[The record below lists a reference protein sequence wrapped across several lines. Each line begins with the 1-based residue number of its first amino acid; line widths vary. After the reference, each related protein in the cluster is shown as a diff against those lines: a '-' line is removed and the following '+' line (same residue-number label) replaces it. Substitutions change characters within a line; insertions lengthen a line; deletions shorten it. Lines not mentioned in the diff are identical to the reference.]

1 MVSFFR
7 SIQKLQTEDKT
18 TSTRDDHVHPSLV
31 TRLSTVGS
39 DEGTAVLGAS
49 MMLFRFRPI
58 GVMSALVLVL
68 STTEKFT
75 MVFAAAELLVRVIV
89 VVQDVLEAAGDDTL
103 FSPGMH

>member
-1 MVSFFR
+1 
-7 SIQKLQTEDKT
+7 
-18 TSTRDDHVHPSLV
+18 
-31 TRLSTVGS
+31 
-39 DEGTAVLGAS
+39 
-49 MMLFRFRPI
+49 
-58 GVMSALVLVL
+58 MSALVLVL

>member
-1 MVSFFR
+1 
-7 SIQKLQTEDKT
+7 
-18 TSTRDDHVHPSLV
+18 
-31 TRLSTVGS
+31 
-39 DEGTAVLGAS
+39 
-49 MMLFRFRPI
+49 MLFRFRPI
-58 GVMSALVLVL
+58 EAMSALVLVL